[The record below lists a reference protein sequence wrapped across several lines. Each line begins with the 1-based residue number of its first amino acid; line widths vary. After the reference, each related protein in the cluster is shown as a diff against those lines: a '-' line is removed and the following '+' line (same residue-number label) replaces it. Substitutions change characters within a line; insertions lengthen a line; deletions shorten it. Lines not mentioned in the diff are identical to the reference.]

1 MWEKENPQTNFCYE
15 CVRTAIFF
23 MRNKQIH
30 IQYRRIVTNRLSRL
44 LYTMLRLQS
53 VHVCLFRIFYIRIL
67 HKLIAFRFGSLFYNF
82 RILFIFIPPHIV
94 GLIMVSSPCFSAKLR
109 KINTFYIIYSIKIWT
124 NHFCFYA
131 QFRPTVRSFVRSVGS
146 SSLFFGMLAKSTM
159 HYKAQCPMYYMYST
173 YVVGTI
179 DERTA
184 SLWKCSASKRPMN
197 STWKKNNSKH
207 CADKKHLYFLWK
219 WKQFHE
225 HWTKNHHNTDK
236 RISTD
241 YS

>member
-1 MWEKENPQTNFCYE
+1 MLTHTAHKPSPITSYAACGPLPKRLTSLFTFTELDRMWEKENPQTNFCYE

-131 QFRPTVRSFVRSVGS
+131 QFRPNVRSFVRSVV
-146 SSLFFGMLAKSTM
+146 L
-159 HYKAQCPMYYMYST
+159 HYFSEC
-173 YVVGTI
+173 
-179 DERTA
+179 
-184 SLWKCSASKRPMN
+184 
-197 STWKKNNSKH
+197 
-207 CADKKHLYFLWK
+207 
-219 WKQFHE
+219 
-225 HWTKNHHNTDK
+225 
-236 RISTD
+236 
-241 YS
+241 

>member
-15 CVRTAIFF
+15 CVRSTALFF

-30 IQYRRIVTNRLSRL
+30 IQYRRIVTNRSSRL

-109 KINTFYIIYSIKIWT
+109 KINTFDIIYSIKIWT

-131 QFRPTVRSFVRSVGS
+131 QFRPNVRSFVRSVGS

-197 STWKKNNSKH
+197 STWKKK
-207 CADKKHLYFLWK
+207 
-219 WKQFHE
+219 
-225 HWTKNHHNTDK
+225 
-236 RISTD
+236 
-241 YS
+241 